1 MEIVFLWF
9 GLAVAVGFFATKKG
23 RSAVA
28 WFLLACLFS
37 PLLAGIFLALAQDV
51 GEAAAPKDE
60 LGNPITPETHVHCPD
75 CRDLVRKD
83 ARKCK
88 HCGTALI
95 PQ

>member
-1 MEIVFLWF
+1 MEYFLIWV
-9 GLAVAVGFFATKKG
+9 GLAVAVGFAAVKRG
-23 RSAVA
+23 RSGFG
-28 WFLLACLFS
+28 WFILACLIS
-37 PLLAGIFLALAQDV
+37 PLLGGIFLALLPKH
-51 GEAAAPKDE
+51 GAAAMPRDE

-75 CRDLVRKD
+75 CRELVRKD